1 MLFKLFDTIWINS
14 RNSFRNLKCDLKGI
28 KAPFWFRDTF
38 INTVG
43 HREAERALQLGLLYT
58 PEEALKIKLID
69 EIAEPSTLM
78 LRAEEEM
85 QNWCKIPVIAR
96 ELTKSS
102 MRREALSNLIAQKE
116 SDIQEFVD
124 FGSREYVQK
133 SLKTYLDALK
143 KPKKV

>member
-1 MLFKLFDTIWINS
+1 MFLIFKNYEIF
-14 RNSFRNLKCDLKGI
+14 SFKIFIFYKPDLKGI

-58 PEEALKIKLID
+58 PEEALKIKLVD

-85 QNWCKIPVIAR
+85 QNWCKIPVMAR

-102 MRREALSNLIAQKE
+102 MRREAMSNLIAQKE

-124 FGSREYVQK
+124 FASREYVQK

>member
-1 MLFKLFDTIWINS
+1 
-14 RNSFRNLKCDLKGI
+14 
-28 KAPFWFRDTF
+28 
-38 INTVG
+38 
-43 HREAERALQLGLLYT
+43 
-58 PEEALKIKLID
+58 
-69 EIAEPSTLM
+69 M

-85 QNWCKIPVIAR
+85 QNWCKIPVMAR

-102 MRREALSNLIAQKE
+102 MRREAMSNLIAQKE

-124 FGSREYVQK
+124 FASREYVQK